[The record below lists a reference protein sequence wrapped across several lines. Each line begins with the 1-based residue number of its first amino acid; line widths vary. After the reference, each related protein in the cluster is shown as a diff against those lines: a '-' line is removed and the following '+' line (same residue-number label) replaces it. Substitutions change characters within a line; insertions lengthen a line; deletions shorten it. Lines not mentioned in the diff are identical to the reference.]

1 MKKFFTLC
9 LAVVALGA
17 SVSADELKILKV
29 GPSLEDALL
38 YQLYGEAISADG
50 RYVCGSVNFGVGLFV
65 ADAFTGE
72 VKCQIMDDEDT
83 DACELRGVSNSG
95 LAIGFTEYG
104 ATYSFADNKIV
115 DLVGPK
121 NTRGVLGENITND
134 GSVMVGSIL
143 ESRTQ
148 AAFSK
153 GGGDWTKLPLPSD
166 EEILLL
172 YPKIPDVSAAKK
184 VSGDGKVILGFI
196 EDFGVPCLWTLND
209 NGEYVPDLF
218 PIKFLKLPDED
229 KDNDLRPL
237 IGVSAHYLSISNNGR
252 YVALLGLIP
261 KKETDRAKVPIVYDT
276 QEKSLKVYSE
286 PQEIDKIGVGLYP
299 LAIADDGTFIGTID
313 EPYFGTRG
321 SFIMKAGQSQAELFI
336 EAFPEFND
344 RYADGDILGQN
355 MPTGISADG
364 RYIVGYMYYSEDYI
378 DPEVPIYYETYIID
392 RGEDTAV
399 GQVSVAN
406 IEDAIY
412 SIDGR
417 RLNRLAKGINII
429 RNSDGSVKKI
439 LKK

>member
-1 MKKFFTLC
+1 MKKFFTVC
-9 LAVVALGA
+9 FAAALGA
-17 SVSADELKILKV
+17 SVFADEIKVLNV
-29 GPSLEDALL
+29 GPSLEDALY

-65 ADAFTGE
+65 ADALTGE
-72 VKCQIMDDEDT
+72 VKCQIMDYDADA
-83 DACELRGVSNSG
+83 DACELRGVSNTG
-95 LAIGFTEYG
+95 LAIGFTVYG
-104 ATYSFADNKIV
+104 ATYSFAEDKIV
-115 DLVGPK
+115 DLEAPN
-121 NTRGVLGENITND
+121 NTRGVLGENISND
-134 GSVMVGSIL
+134 GNVMVGSIL

-153 GGGDWTKLPLPSD
+153 DGGAWTKLPLPS
-166 EEILLL
+166 EEEMLLL
-172 YPKIPDVSAAKK
+172 YPFVPEVSAAKK

-218 PIKFLKLPDED
+218 PIRFLKLPEED
-229 KDNDLRPL
+229 INDDQKPL
-237 IGVSAHYLSISNNGR
+237 IGISAHYLSISNNGR
-252 YVALLGLIP
+252 YAAMLGLIP
-261 KKETDRAKVPIVYDT
+261 KSGTDYAKVPIVYDT

-286 PQEIDKIGVGLYP
+286 PQVIDNIGFGLHP
-299 LAIADDGTFIGTID
+299 LAISNDGTFIGTIG
-313 EPYFGTRG
+313 EPYFGTCG
-321 SFIMKAGQSQAELFI
+321 SFIMKAGHSQAEMFI

-364 RYIVGYMYYSEDYI
+364 RYIVGYIYYSEDYM
-378 DPEVPIYYETYIID
+378 DPEVPAYHETYIID
-392 RGEDTAV
+392 RGEDAAV
-399 GQVSVAN
+399 GQVSVAT

-417 RLNRLAKGINII
+417 RLNRLAKGINIV